1 MNLLP
6 VTLALALTLS
16 IPLSPA
22 VPIAVSGERIGR
34 EALALFRQY
43 GVEAVKVVQST

>member
-22 VPIAVSGERIGR
+22 VPIAADRKS
-34 EALALFRQY
+34 
-43 GVEAVKVVQST
+43 VV